1 MSKKKIL
8 ISLSIIALLG
18 TGVLFALYNWQKPLM
33 IDGFTE
39 YNKLKKQVDIE
50 LINKGSHDIFVQEV
64 LVNNK
69 IPKKV
74 QLVISYS
81 GHLAA
86 GGIDDDPL
94 AEFININE
102 APVHPQLSPEE
113 FQAAVKT
120 KTTPINYGIRIMN
133 EEDIGVVKIKYR
145 YWWFTF
151 MKEVNLNTWPE

>member
-64 LVNNK
+64 LVYLNK
-69 IPKKV
+69 SH
-74 QLVISYS
+74 QGVIFS
-81 GHLAA
+81 
-86 GGIDDDPL
+86 
-94 AEFININE
+94 
-102 APVHPQLSPEE
+102 Q
-113 FQAAVKT
+113 
-120 KTTPINYGIRIMN
+120 
-133 EEDIGVVKIKYR
+133 
-145 YWWFTF
+145 
-151 MKEVNLNTWPE
+151 